1 MIKQYFMVQIGG
13 NIIDTKFDTAD
24 DAMKHAKKLF
34 VQDNSIEEA
43 DIYRHDEELVLTI
56 KNKDFSK

>member
-1 MIKQYFMVQIGG
+1 MVQIGG